1 LLIEKRKCRRV
12 LTPVRSL
19 PRDSLRS
26 QKKVGEEA
34 IEVVL
39 SSGQEKKRSI
49 EESADLLY
57 HLLVFLTQREVTL
70 QEVVEELRSRSRKTG

>member
-1 LLIEKRKCRRV
+1 
-12 LTPVRSL
+12 
-19 PRDSLRS
+19 
-26 QKKVGEEA
+26 VGEEA

-39 SSGQEKKRSI
+39 SSGQEKQRSI

-70 QEVVEELRSRSRKTG
+70 QEVVEELSSRHVGST